1 LSGGKIDAKNTDCD
15 LIAVCLILADFLLNK
30 PVVLSLSIIPQSSG
44 TVSGTGVYLKGEYVT
59 ITADATECF
68 MFIGWYDREN
78 DSLVSADREYTFAIQ
93 KSQNLVAK
101 FEKAFLEVNFLLLG
115 SNIAGCKYDVRIK
128 VNERVTKI
136 DFKDRDE
143 ISFPKNEVFQMKPDG
158 YNSPSS
164 TLILASRRRQFSPIR
179 GTPGSHIAL
188 LALNKNIRIFAVLFI
203 VLEKTLLD
211 EQKIVMD
218 IE

>member
-1 LSGGKIDAKNTDCD
+1 MRKI
-15 LIAVCLILADFLLNK
+15 LIAILLLYVLFLLTSCLIK

-143 ISFPKNEVFQMKPDG
+143 ISFPKNEVFPDETG
-158 YNSPSS
+158 WIQFSEFYTNPGVKK
-164 TLILASRRRQFSPIR
+164 TTILAYTGNTRVSYCTFSI
-179 GTPGSHIAL
+179 
-188 LALNKNIRIFAVLFI
+188 
-203 VLEKTLLD
+203 
-211 EQKIVMD
+211 EQKHQD
-218 IE
+218 F

>member
-1 LSGGKIDAKNTDCD
+1 MLKI
-15 LIAVCLILADFLLNK
+15 LIAILLLYVLFFLTSCLIK

-143 ISFPKNEVFQMKPDG
+143 ISFPKNEVFPDETG
-158 YNSPSS
+158 W
-164 TLILASRRRQFSPIR
+164 IQFSEFY
-179 GTPGSHIAL
+179 TNPGVKKTTISRLYGNTGSQFAL
-188 LALNKNIRIFAVLFI
+188 LALNKNIRIFGSSLHCTR
-203 VLEKTLLD
+203 EKHF
-211 EQKIVMD
+211 
-218 IE
+218 